1 MSGPLQ
7 SMQEKCER
15 FTW

>member
-7 SMQEKCER
+7 SNR
-15 FTW
+15 FAAWASVP